1 MVPCSS
7 PWESIYRSGFPP
19 GARPAA
25 NSYLNGVGIWNVKEM
40 DNFHLMN
47 TSEQYYHFIN
57 ILYCEKNVLTSV
69 VVVLG
74 ISEANE
80 ILLVAIDRKINGINV
95 FWNW

>member
-1 MVPCSS
+1 
-7 PWESIYRSGFPP
+7 
-19 GARPAA
+19 
-25 NSYLNGVGIWNVKEM
+25 M

-47 TSEQYYHFIN
+47 TSEHYHFIS
-57 ILYCEKNVLTSV
+57 ILYCEKNVLTSA

-95 FWNW
+95 F